1 MDSLILIEKVKN
13 LSFLFSLIFIIIFA
27 SSCANQQPPGG
38 GDEDKTPPEVKIIS
52 PAKNQTN
59 FRGNSIIFEFDEYI
73 DRRSF
78 QDAFRTSPQ
87 VKGEIEFN
95 WGAKDVEVVFPK
107 EFYKID
113 PDKTFVISLN
123 TLLKDIRG
131 NQVTGP
137 LAFAFST
144 GSKIDKGSVSGKV
157 YGSQGKTASVMAY
170 DLTKN
175 YDPVNELPDY
185 AAETGTDG
193 VYTLTNLAPGRY
205 RMLAVI
211 DDDRNLLFTSERESY
226 GVLPF
231 DIEIQ
236 DSAALSNINFNLKF
250 LTTAE
255 QVSPELDVSKY
266 FKDSLNIIYSSI
278 EYNSITVLPDQ
289 SIYLFFSRFKPGR
302 EYLTSNLKLIDE
314 NSTGERIVYSWKN
327 DSLVEIFPQNKFASN
342 RKYTL
347 SLNLNT
353 GKDSVYNYTLPFRT
367 ISVNS
372 FGELKGSIISSY
384 SELSLAEY
392 PVKIELTAEKL
403 IPVLRYSFE
412 VRDTVFSF
420 KNLLDA
426 SYSLFSFID
435 KNNNS
440 VYDYGYPFPFEHSE
454 PFMFYPAA
462 INIKGGWTVENVNI
476 NFVK

>member
-1 MDSLILIEKVKN
+1 MDCKILIENVKK
-13 LSFLFSLIFIIIFA
+13 LGILFSIFCISIFA
-27 SSCANQQPPGG
+27 VTCANQQPPGG
-38 GDEDKTPPEVKIIS
+38 GKEDKTPPKVKIIT
-52 PAKNQTN
+52 PLKNQTN
-59 FRGNSIIFEFDEYI
+59 YRGNSIIFEFDEYI

-87 VKGEIEFN
+87 VKGELEFN
-95 WGAKDVEVVFPK
+95 WGAKDVEVIFPK
-107 EFYKID
+107 DFYQID
-113 PDKTFVISLN
+113 PNKTFVITIN

-131 NQVTGP
+131 NQVTEP

-144 GSKIDKGSVSGKV
+144 GSVIDKGSVSGKV
-157 YGSQGKTASVMAY
+157 YSNQGKTVSVMAY
-170 DLTKN
+170 DLAKN

-193 VYTLTNLAPGRY
+193 SYTLTNIAPGKY
-205 RMLAVI
+205 RLIAVI
-211 DDDRNLLFTSERESY
+211 DDDRNLLFTSERESF

-236 DSAALSNINFNLKF
+236 DSAALGKINFNLKF
-250 LTTAE
+250 LSTTE
-255 QVSPELDVSKY
+255 PVTPELDVSKY

-278 EYNSITVLPDQ
+278 EYNSLTVLPDQ
-289 SIYLFFSRFKPGR
+289 SIYLFFSRYKPGR
-302 EYLTSNLKLIDE
+302 EYLTSNLKLTDE
-314 NSTGERIVYSWKN
+314 NGTGERIVYSWKN

-353 GKDSVYNYTLPFRT
+353 GKDTIYYFSLPFRT

-372 FGELKGSIISSY
+372 FGDLKGSIISSY
-384 SELSLAEY
+384 SGLNLAEY

-440 VYDYGYPFPFEHSE
+440 IYDYGYPFPFEHSE
-454 PFMFYPAA
+454 PFMFYPSA

>member
-1 MDSLILIEKVKN
+1 MKSYFLIEKAGI
-13 LSFLFSLIFIIIFA
+13 LSVLFSILIIPIILF
-27 SSCANQQPPGG
+27 SCANQQPPGG
-38 GDEDKTPPEVKIIS
+38 GEEDKTPPVITIIS
-52 PAKNQTN
+52 PKPEQTN
-59 FRGNSIIFEFDEYI
+59 YRGNSIIFEFDEYI

-87 VKGEIEFN
+87 IKGEIEFN
-95 WGAKDVEVVFPK
+95 WGAKDVEVIFPE

-113 PDKTFVISLN
+113 PNKTFVVSIN

-131 NQVTGP
+131 NQVTRP
-137 LAFAFST
+137 YSFAFST
-144 GSKIDKGSVSGKV
+144 GSKIDNGSVSGKV
-157 YGSQGKTASVMAY
+157 YGSEGKTVSVMAY
-170 DLTKN
+170 DLSKN

-185 AAETGTDG
+185 ATETGSDG
-193 VYTLTNLAPGRY
+193 TYTLTNIAPGKY

-211 DDDRNLLFTSERESY
+211 DDDRNQLFTSERESF

-236 DSAALSNINFNLKF
+236 DSASVSKINFNLKF
-250 LTTAE
+250 LSTGD

-266 FKDSLNIIYSSI
+266 FRDSMNIIYTSI
-278 EYNSITVLPDQ
+278 EYNSLTVLPDQ
-289 SIYLFFSRFKPGR
+289 SIFLFFSRYKPGR
-302 EYLTSNLKLIDE
+302 EYLTSNLKLTDE
-314 NSTGERIVYSWKN
+314 NGTGERIVYSWKN

-347 SLNLNT
+347 SLNLST
-353 GKDSVYNYTLPFRT
+353 GKDSVYNYSLPFRT

-372 FGELKGSIISSY
+372 FGDLKGGIISSY
-384 SELSLAEY
+384 SEFNIAEY
-392 PVKIELTAEKL
+392 PVKIEMTAEKL

-412 VRDTVFSF
+412 IRDTVFTF

-440 VYDYGYPFPFEHSE
+440 VYDYGYPFPFEYSE
-454 PFMFYPAA
+454 PFMFYPAV

>member
-1 MDSLILIEKVKN
+1 MHNEKVKK
-13 LSFLFSLIFIIIFA
+13 LSIIFSLVIIAIT
-27 SSCANQQPPGG
+27 SWSCANQQPPGG
-38 GDEDKTPPEVKIIS
+38 GEVDKTPPKVKIIN
-52 PAKNQTN
+52 PLNNQTN
-59 FRGNSIIFEFDEYI
+59 YRGNSILLEFNEYI

-87 VKGEIEFN
+87 VKGELEFN

-107 EFYKID
+107 KFFQLN
-113 PDKTFVISLN
+113 PNKTFVITIN

-131 NQVTGP
+131 NKITEP

-144 GSKIDKGSVSGKV
+144 GSVIDKGSITGKV
-157 YGSQGKTASVMAY
+157 YGNQNKTVSVMAY
-170 DLTKN
+170 NLAKN

-193 VYTLTNLAPGRY
+193 GYTLTNLAPGKY
-205 RMLAVI
+205 RLIAVI
-211 DDDRNLLFTSERESY
+211 DDDRNLLFTSERESFA
-226 GVLPF
+226 VLPF

-236 DSAALSNINFNLKF
+236 DSVSLSKINFNLKF
-250 LTTAE
+250 LTSTE
-255 QVSPELDVSKY
+255 PVKPELDVSKY
-266 FKDSLNIIYSSI
+266 FKDSLNIIYTSI
-278 EYNSITVLPDQ
+278 EYNSLTVLPDQ
-289 SIYLFFSRFKPGR
+289 SIYLFFSRYKPGR
-302 EYLTSNLKLIDE
+302 EYLTSNLKLTDE
-314 NSTGERIVYSWKN
+314 NGTMERIVFSWKN

-342 RKYTL
+342 RKYIL

-353 GKDSVYNYTLPFRT
+353 GKDTIYNFSLPFRT

-372 FGELKGSIISSY
+372 FGDLKGSITSSY
-384 SELSLAEY
+384 SEFAITEY

-403 IPVLRYSFE
+403 IPVLRYSFDI
-412 VRDTVFSF
+412 RDTIFYF

-426 SYSLFSFID
+426 SYSMFSFID

-440 VYDYGYPFPFEHSE
+440 LYDYGYPYPFEYSE